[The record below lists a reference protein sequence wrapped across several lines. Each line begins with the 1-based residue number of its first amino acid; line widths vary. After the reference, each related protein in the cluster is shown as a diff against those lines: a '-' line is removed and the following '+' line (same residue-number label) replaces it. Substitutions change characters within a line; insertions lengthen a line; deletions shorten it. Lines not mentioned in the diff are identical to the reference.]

1 MTVKQGGDMGRK
13 RKKEQKPKKI
23 TVYMYLDE
31 NCDLPLYTCDT
42 AEELAKVLGVRKK
55 TIFETICKYRREGK
69 PCRYLKVTY
78 YEEDD
83 EWTIS

>member
-1 MTVKQGGDMGRK
+1 MGRK

-42 AEELAKVLGVRKK
+42 AEELAKVL
-55 TIFETICKYRREGK
+55 
-69 PCRYLKVTY
+69 
-78 YEEDD
+78 
-83 EWTIS
+83 